1 MPNPIKIDMAII
13 IAHKRLATALT
24 TASFISKKVSPPL
37 EIATRLTVAG
47 NSAQT
52 LN

>member
-1 MPNPIKIDMAII
+1 MAII

-24 TASFISKKVSPPL
+24 TASFISKKVSLPL